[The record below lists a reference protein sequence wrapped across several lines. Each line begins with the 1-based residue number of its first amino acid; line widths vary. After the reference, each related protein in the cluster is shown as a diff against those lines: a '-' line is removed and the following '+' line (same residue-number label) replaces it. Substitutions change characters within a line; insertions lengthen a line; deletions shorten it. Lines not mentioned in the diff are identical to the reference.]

1 MMKLV
6 YGGSG
11 SGKSSYAEDCI
22 MAFPT
27 ATRYYLATMK
37 IFGREEELKVSR
49 HQKLREGKGFT
60 VIERPQNV
68 GLAASEISGKNAAL
82 LLECMS
88 NLVANEMF
96 SDSDGLQKSVEERAK
111 KIVYDLLLLEK
122 ASDFLV
128 VVSNSVFEDGNVY
141 DESTMKYLKILGM
154 VNSLIAEKASE
165 VVEVVA
171 GIPVKIK

>member
-22 MAFPT
+22 MKFP
-27 ATRYYLATMK
+27 AAARYYIATMK
-37 IFGREEELKVSR
+37 IFGEEERQKVSR

-60 VIERPQNV
+60 VIERPESV
-68 GLAASEISGKNAAL
+68 GLAASEISGKKVAV

-88 NLVANEMF
+88 NLAANEMF
-96 SDSDGLQKSVEERAK
+96 SDSGGAQKSADETAA
-111 KIVYDLLLLEK
+111 KIVNDVLELEK
-122 ASDFLV
+122 AADFLV
-128 VVSNSVFEDGNVY
+128 VVSNSVFQDGNAY
-141 DESTMKYLKILGM
+141 DESTMQYIEALGKINCRL
-154 VNSLIAEKASE
+154 AEHASE
-165 VVEVVA
+165 VIEIVA